1 MEMRYFWLLDQEAQ
15 KMFQF
20 LYQPG
25 AENLADYPS
34 KAHTGAGH
42 QHVRPYYLH
51 QDDSPHEL
59 PRASKPS
66 ARQGCA
72 EILGDPYDKK
82 VPLPR
87 IPNSRPLGSRHNTH
101 VGQYCHTGNSA
112 LGQFCLSDN
121 GAVGQFSQ
129 QYRNTPRTATSGP
142 LWPASNLQRS
152 IAFLDTHTKIM
163 SNFPLQPCT
172 Y

>member
-15 KMFQF
+15 KMFKF
-20 LYQPG
+20 FYQPG

-51 QDDSPHEL
+51 QDNSPREL

-66 ARQGCA
+66 ARRGCA

-101 VGQYCHTGNSA
+101 MGQYCHTANTA

-121 GAVGQFSQ
+121 GTVGQFSQ
-129 QYRNTPRTATSGP
+129 QYRDTPRTATTS
-142 LWPASNLQRS
+142 LQRS
-152 IAFLDTHTKIM
+152 VAFLDTHAKIM
-163 SNFPLQPCT
+163 RDFPLLRCT